1 MMVKTK
7 MIDGVNH
14 ILHQNDWTKPHLVN
28 FAGKVIELN
37 YGNDRLIQLIQINND
52 GSLSLVK
59 NAESQPSLTIKVS
72 NRTVFQMITKQDLD
86 DIEIQGDMKLA
97 KKLSE
102 VLKNLEWDL
111 SLEIDR
117 YLGPQAAGLYQR
129 LSNKIITRIRDIT
142 KNIMET
148 TVEYYQEEN
157 KIFAKPYQVKEFNDD
172 VDELLIRF
180 ENLQRKYNEIFK

>member
-37 YGNDRLIQLIQINND
+37 YGNDLFIQLMQINND
-52 GSLSLVK
+52 GLLSLIK
-59 NAESQPSLTIKVS
+59 NTESQPSLTIKVS

>member
-37 YGNDRLIQLIQINND
+37 YGNDLFIQLMQINND

-117 YLGPQAAGLYQR
+117 YFGPQAAGLYQR

>member
-37 YGNDRLIQLIQINND
+37 YGNDLFIQLMQINND

-59 NAESQPSLTIKVS
+59 NAESQQSLTIKVS
-72 NRTVFQMITKQDLD
+72 NRAVFQMITKQDLD

-180 ENLQRKYNEIFK
+180 ENLQRKYNEIIK

>member
-37 YGNDRLIQLIQINND
+37 YGNDLFIQLMQINND

-59 NAESQPSLTIKVS
+59 NTESQPSLTIKVS

-157 KIFAKPYQVKEFNDD
+157 KIFAKPYQVKEFNDN

>member
-37 YGNDRLIQLIQINND
+37 YGNDLFIQLMQINND

-59 NAESQPSLTIKVS
+59 NAESLPNLTIKVS

>member
-14 ILHQNDWTKPHLVN
+14 ILHQNDWSKPHLVN

-37 YGNDRLIQLIQINND
+37 YGNDLFIQLMQINND

-59 NAESQPSLTIKVS
+59 NTESQPSLTIKVS

>member
-28 FAGKVIELN
+28 FAGKVIQLI
-37 YGNDRLIQLIQINND
+37 YGNDLFIQLMQINND

-102 VLKNLEWDL
+102 VLKSLEWDL

-180 ENLQRKYNEIFK
+180 ENLKRKYNEIFK

>member
-14 ILHQNDWTKPHLVN
+14 ILHQNEWTKPHLVN

-37 YGNDRLIQLIQINND
+37 YGNDLFIQLMQINNN
-52 GSLSLVK
+52 GSLSLIK
-59 NAESQPSLTIKVS
+59 NTESQPSLTIKVS

-129 LSNKIITRIRDIT
+129 LLNKIITRIRDIT

-157 KIFAKPYQVKEFNDD
+157 KTFAKPYQVKEFNDD

>member
-7 MIDGVNH
+7 IIDGVNH
-14 ILHQNDWTKPHLVN
+14 ILHQNDWTKPHLIN
-28 FAGKVIELN
+28 FAEKVIELN
-37 YGNDRLIQLIQINND
+37 YGNDLFIQLMQINND

-59 NAESQPSLTIKVS
+59 NAESLPSLTIKVS

-117 YLGPQAAGLYQR
+117 YLGSQAAGLYQR

-148 TVEYYQEEN
+148 SVEYYQEEN

>member
-37 YGNDRLIQLIQINND
+37 YGNDLFIQLMQINND

-59 NAESQPSLTIKVS
+59 FAESQPSLTIKVS

-117 YLGPQAAGLYQR
+117 YLGPQAAGIYQR

>member
-7 MIDGVNH
+7 IIDGVNH

-37 YGNDRLIQLIQINND
+37 YGNDLFIQLMQINND

-111 SLEIDR
+111 SLEINR

>member
-1 MMVKTK
+1 MMVKNK

-37 YGNDRLIQLIQINND
+37 YGNDLFIQLMQINND
-52 GSLSLVK
+52 GLLSLIK
-59 NAESQPSLTIKVS
+59 NTESQPSLTIKVS

-117 YLGPQAAGLYQR
+117 YLGPQAAGIYQR

>member
-37 YGNDRLIQLIQINND
+37 YGNDLFIQLMQINND
-52 GSLSLVK
+52 GSLSLIK
-59 NAESQPSLTIKVS
+59 NTESQPSLTIKVS

-117 YLGPQAAGLYQR
+117 YLGPQAAGIYQR

>member
-37 YGNDRLIQLIQINND
+37 YGNDLFVQLMQINND

-59 NAESQPSLTIKVS
+59 FAESQPILTIKVS

-117 YLGPQAAGLYQR
+117 YLGPQAAGIYQR
-129 LSNKIITRIRDIT
+129 LSNKIITQIRDIS

>member
-1 MMVKTK
+1 MMVKAK
-7 MIDGVNH
+7 IIDGVNH

-28 FAGKVIELN
+28 FAGKIIELN
-37 YGNDRLIQLIQINND
+37 YGNDLFIQLMQINND
-52 GSLSLVK
+52 GLLSLIK
-59 NAESQPSLTIKVS
+59 NTESQPSLTIKVS

-117 YLGPQAAGLYQR
+117 YLGPQAAGIYQR

>member
-1 MMVKTK
+1 MIVKTK

-37 YGNDRLIQLIQINND
+37 YANDLFIQLMQINND

-117 YLGPQAAGLYQR
+117 YLGSQAAGLYQR

-180 ENLQRKYNEIFK
+180 ENLQRKYNEIIK

>member
-37 YGNDRLIQLIQINND
+37 YGNDLLIHLMQINDD
-52 GSLSLVK
+52 GLLSLIK
-59 NAESQPSLTIKVS
+59 NTESQPSLTIKVS

-117 YLGPQAAGLYQR
+117 YLGPQAAGIYQR
-129 LSNKIITRIRDIT
+129 LSNKIITRILNIT
-142 KNIMET
+142 KNMMET

>member
-37 YGNDRLIQLIQINND
+37 YGNDLFIQLMQINND
-52 GSLSLVK
+52 GSLSLIK
-59 NAESQPSLTIKVS
+59 NTESQPSLTIKVS

-148 TVEYYQEEN
+148 SVEYYQEEN

>member
-14 ILHQNDWTKPHLVN
+14 VLHQNDWTKPHLVN

-37 YGNDRLIQLIQINND
+37 YGNDLFIQLMQINND
-52 GSLSLVK
+52 GSLSLIK

-157 KIFAKPYQVKEFNDD
+157 KIFAKHYQVKEFNDD

-180 ENLQRKYNEIFK
+180 ENLQRKYNEIIK

>member
-7 MIDGVNH
+7 MIDGINH

-37 YGNDRLIQLIQINND
+37 YANDLFIQLMQINND

-117 YLGPQAAGLYQR
+117 YLGPQAAGIYQR

-157 KIFAKPYQVKEFNDD
+157 KIFAKPYQVKQFNDD

>member
-7 MIDGVNH
+7 MIDGINH
-14 ILHQNDWTKPHLVN
+14 ILHQNDWTKPYLVN

-37 YGNDRLIQLIQINND
+37 YGNDLFIQLMQINND
-52 GSLSLVK
+52 GSLSLIK

-72 NRTVFQMITKQDLD
+72 NRTVFQMITKQELD

>member
-7 MIDGVNH
+7 IINGVNH

-28 FAGKVIELN
+28 FAGKVVELN
-37 YGNDRLIQLIQINND
+37 YGNDLFIQLMQINND

-117 YLGPQAAGLYQR
+117 YLGPQAAGIYQR

-157 KIFAKPYQVKEFNDD
+157 KIFAKPYQVKKFNDD

>member
-37 YGNDRLIQLIQINND
+37 YGNDLFIQLMQINDD
-52 GSLSLVK
+52 GLLSLIK
-59 NAESQPSLTIKVS
+59 NTESQPSLTIKVS

-97 KKLSE
+97 KKISE
-102 VLKNLEWDL
+102 VLKNLEWDI

-117 YLGPQAAGLYQR
+117 YLGPQAAGIYQR

>member
-7 MIDGVNH
+7 IIDGVNH

-37 YGNDRLIQLIQINND
+37 YGYDLFIQLMQINND

-59 NAESQPSLTIKVS
+59 NAELQPSLTIKVS

-117 YLGPQAAGLYQR
+117 YLGPQAAGIYQR

>member
-37 YGNDRLIQLIQINND
+37 YGNDLFIQLMQINND
-52 GSLSLVK
+52 GLLSLIK
-59 NAESQPSLTIKVS
+59 NTESQPSLTIKVS

-117 YLGPQAAGLYQR
+117 YFGPQAAGLYQR

>member
-37 YGNDRLIQLIQINND
+37 YGNDLFIQLMQINND
-52 GSLSLVK
+52 GLLSLIR
-59 NAESQPSLTIKVS
+59 NTESQSSLTIKVS

-117 YLGPQAAGLYQR
+117 YFGPQAAGLYQR

>member
-37 YGNDRLIQLIQINND
+37 YRNDLFIQLMQINND
-52 GSLSLVK
+52 GLLSLIK
-59 NAESQPSLTIKVS
+59 NTKSQSSLTIKVS
-72 NRTVFQMITKQDLD
+72 NRAVFQMITKQDLD

-180 ENLQRKYNEIFK
+180 ENLQRKYNEIIK

>member
-7 MIDGVNH
+7 MIDGINH

-37 YGNDRLIQLIQINND
+37 YGNDLFIQLMQINND

>member
-1 MMVKTK
+1 MVVKTK

-37 YGNDRLIQLIQINND
+37 YGNDLVIQLMQINND

-157 KIFAKPYQVKEFNDD
+157 KIFAKPYQVKEFNDN

>member
-1 MMVKTK
+1 MIVKTK

-37 YGNDRLIQLIQINND
+37 YGNDLFIQLMQINND
-52 GSLSLVK
+52 GLLSLIK
-59 NAESQPSLTIKVS
+59 NTESQPSLTIKVS

-86 DIEIQGDMKLA
+86 DIEIQGEMKLA

-117 YLGPQAAGLYQR
+117 YFGSQAAGLYQR

-157 KIFAKPYQVKEFNDD
+157 KIFAKPYQVKEFNDN

>member
-7 MIDGVNH
+7 MIDGINH
-14 ILHQNDWTKPHLVN
+14 ILHQNDWTKAHLVN
-28 FAGKVIELN
+28 FAEKVIELN
-37 YGNDRLIQLIQINND
+37 YGNDLLIQLMQINND

>member
-1 MMVKTK
+1 MVKTK

-37 YGNDRLIQLIQINND
+37 YGNDLFIQLMQINND

-180 ENLQRKYNEIFK
+180 ENLQRKYNEIIK

>member
-7 MIDGVNH
+7 IIDGVNH

-37 YGNDRLIQLIQINND
+37 YGNDLFIQLMQINND

>member
-37 YGNDRLIQLIQINND
+37 YGNDLFIQLMQINND

-59 NAESQPSLTIKVS
+59 NTESQPSLTIKVS

-102 VLKNLEWDL
+102 VLKSLEWDL

-148 TVEYYQEEN
+148 SVEYYQEEN

>member
-1 MMVKTK
+1 MMVKAK
-7 MIDGVNH
+7 IIDGVNH

-37 YGNDRLIQLIQINND
+37 YGNDLVIQLMQINND

-59 NAESQPSLTIKVS
+59 NTESQPSLTIKVS

-102 VLKNLEWDL
+102 ILKNLEWDL

-117 YLGPQAAGLYQR
+117 YLGPKAAGLYQR
-129 LSNKIITRIRDIT
+129 LSNKIITQIRDIT

-148 TVEYYQEEN
+148 SVEYYQEEN
-157 KIFAKPYQVKEFNDD
+157 KIFAKPYQVKEFNDN